1 MKKSTSPVRRRR
13 NGGRKP
19 ISSMNGRPGKQR
31 RRTERDRR
39 ACGRK
44 HPAPKAHARETKQE
58 PAKKPCGSLA
68 PKRRPPRENSRET
81 AEQRTRYRECVAKDN
96 PSGTASPQESL
107 PARPSWPRR
116 NKVCGKHSRRQ
127 TRTQVSSR
135 TIERG
140 CLTNF
145 RQPLYYFLFGFHF
158 SLRRSR
164 RREIRRTSRSASSVT
179 GVRRITHRRKI

>member
-58 PAKKPCGSLA
+58 PAKKPRRSLA

-81 AEQRTRYRECVAKDN
+81 AGQRARYRECVAKDKI
-96 PSGTASPQESL
+96 
-107 PARPSWPRR
+107 PARHHRGGA
-116 NKVCGKHSRRQ
+116 CSRD
-127 TRTQVSSR
+127 
-135 TIERG
+135 
-140 CLTNF
+140 
-145 RQPLYYFLFGFHF
+145 
-158 SLRRSR
+158 RRSR
-164 RREIRRTSRSASSVT
+164 GVTRFAANMAAVKHERRCRAVQSKGAV
-179 GVRRITHRRKI
+179 